1 MADDSRRRF
10 SLFSRLF
17 SAKVI
22 DKSDNSGETPY
33 VTRVAS
39 NATFAK
45 VAGLENIFEDTKK
58 IYEHKRSWTRSK
70 YDDEF
75 DLYDDMLR
83 LDPELNGAVRS
94 VSLTANNWDIDYTT
108 AKNRT
113 IRNAIKELVH
123 ETLDFDDLLINM
135 LRSLM
140 VYGND
145 INKLVGRSGVGI
157 TALQS
162 LPINQITIKDERGIE
177 PPAVSRDNPIMKA
190 TTYLF
195 RENESY
201 PQTFKASEIWHI
213 KMDYR
218 SNWFQDRL
226 GRWTYGVWGASRFS
240 ALKQPIRA
248 KYNAIN
254 NRIALED
261 ALTKQYIT
269 INMEAVEHI
278 TDPDEQRER
287 LVYIMNEVGELLE
300 GLRGDQI
307 PILPSYVEIHHVD
320 LKNTVPDNS
329 AFLDM
334 VNADIS
340 AVLQVPRAASGQER
354 GSTFAATYSASMWS
368 INAIRR
374 LQGIAEQ
381 ACQQLF
387 MKHLELLGIVVKRED
402 LPKLKFA
409 PIEEEGHSEK
419 IKRSTLGYQQGVMT
433 RNEAR
438 EILHLPPT
446 KEEGDDFKSEKGVE
460 GVKPP
465 NRQKRKGEPTG
476 PKVDKGG
483 SKPDE

>member
-1 MADDSRRRF
+1 MGDDSRRRF
-10 SLFSRLF
+10 SPFGWLRGAQNTDKTEKVEQAPNMRRVGASR
-17 SAKVI
+17 S
-22 DKSDNSGETPY
+22 
-33 VTRVAS
+33 
-39 NATFAK
+39 FAK
-45 VAGLENIFEDTKK
+45 VAGLENLFEDTKK
-58 IYEHKRSWTRSK
+58 IYEHKRQWTRTK

-94 VSLTANNWDIDYTT
+94 VSLTANNWEVDYKQ
-108 AKNRT
+108 AKNRS
-113 IRNAIKELVH
+113 IRNAIKELVE

-145 INKLVGRSGVGI
+145 ITKFVGRTGVGI
-157 TALQS
+157 TSVQS
-162 LPINQITIKDERGIE
+162 LPVSQITIRDDRGIE

-190 TTYLF
+190 THYLF
-195 RENESY
+195 RENETY
-201 PQTFKASEIWHI
+201 PQTFAAKEIWHI

-240 ALKQPIRA
+240 SLKQPIRA

-269 INMEAVEHI
+269 IDMEAVEHI

-287 LVYIMNEVGELLE
+287 LAYIMGEVGELLE

-307 PILPSYVEIHHVD
+307 PILPSYVQIHHVD

-329 AFLDM
+329 QFLDM

-387 MKHLELLGIVVKRED
+387 LKHLELLGISANRQD
-402 LPKLKFA
+402 LPRLEFS

-419 IKRSTLGYQQGVMT
+419 IKRATMGYTQGVMT
-433 RNEAR
+433 RNESR
-438 EILHLPPT
+438 DILRLPPT
-446 KEEGDDFKSEKGVE
+446 KEEGDDFKSEKPIG

-465 NRQKRKGEPTG
+465 NRNPRKGEPKG

-483 SKPDE
+483 NNDE